1 MPLLS
6 ATDLQGM
13 LEAVGGVPI
22 TAGAISGV
30 GVYKKN
36 HEMIFED
43 NMMIL
48 EHAVRATTDQ
58 FGHLDYG
65 DSLVVFDANGS
76 NGVTFKVDKK
86 PMQINDGM
94 VCMIGL
100 AKVDA
105 PGPLYVILNGDPS
118 GATSD
123 PAPAEQPILILNGDS

>member
-6 ATDLQGM
+6 VTDLQGM
-13 LEAVGGVPI
+13 FEAVGGVPI

-30 GVYKKN
+30 GVYKKD
-36 HEMIFED
+36 HQMIFED
-43 NMMIL
+43 NLMIL

-100 AKVDA
+100 VMSTAISI
-105 PGPLYVILNGDPS
+105 PLISRLLRTGS
-118 GATSD
+118 GQLLVTGSGRSLQT
-123 PAPAEQPILILNGDS
+123 QPF